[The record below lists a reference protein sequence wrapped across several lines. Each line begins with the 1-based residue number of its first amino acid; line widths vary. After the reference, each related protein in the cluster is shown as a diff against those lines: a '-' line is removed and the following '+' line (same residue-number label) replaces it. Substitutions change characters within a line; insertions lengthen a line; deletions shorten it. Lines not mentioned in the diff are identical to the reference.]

1 MRLTLVIYSLNA
13 GGAERVLSDLAN
25 HWAAFGHDVSMVTL
39 VAPDTEP
46 FYPLSEKIQLIQLD
60 NYYSGTSILKRIWH
74 IVKRMTALRGTIKN
88 IDPDVVISF
97 IDLTNMTTL
106 IVTRGLGKPVVISE
120 RIDPQFYK
128 IPKFYDWLRFKT
140 YPLCSQLV
148 VQTENVA
155 NYFPSEFQKCIRII
169 PNSVTKAILHK
180 ENNKQKITT
189 IITVGRLDTQKDHAI
204 LIRAFSR
211 LLKTHPHL
219 TLTIYG
225 EGSERQNLE
234 SLITS
239 LNLTNQ
245 VHLPGTTHDIGRAL
259 AAGDLFI
266 FPSQFEGFPNALC
279 EAMAAGLPVIASNCS
294 GNTDVVRDGIDG
306 RLFPVGDESAL
317 IRITQELLN
326 DPTECAR
333 LSENAKTI
341 CDRFH
346 PDRIYDLWD
355 RVILDAAGNNRN

>member
-74 IVKRMTALRGTIKN
+74 VGNRMLALRGAIKN

-106 IVTRGLGKPVVISE
+106 IVTRGLGKPVVVSE
-120 RIDPQFYK
+120 RTHPFYYH
-128 IPKFYDWLRFKT
+128 IPVFYQKLRLLF
-140 YPLCSQLV
+140 YPTAAHVV
-148 VQTENVA
+148 VQTQGAADYFTALKNVTV
-155 NYFPSEFQKCIRII
+155 I
-169 PNSVTKAILHK
+169 PNGIPRLTLVRSISDDILPK
-180 ENNKQKITT
+180 N
-189 IITVGRLDTQKDHAI
+189 IISVGRLCASKSFDI